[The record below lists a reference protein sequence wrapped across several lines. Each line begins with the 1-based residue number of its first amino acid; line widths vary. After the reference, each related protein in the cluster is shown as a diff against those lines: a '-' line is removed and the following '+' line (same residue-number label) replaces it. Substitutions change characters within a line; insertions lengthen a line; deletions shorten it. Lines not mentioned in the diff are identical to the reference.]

1 MAVQVKGTDVDVA
14 ILGGGRTRKDLL
26 DEIDDG
32 IAARA
37 ESPDDL
43 ELGGWICWLGI
54 VVWDTV
60 GADREKTNLFALEET
75 ALTDGVTGSENILYG
90 VDGGSDG
97 RSMWTRGYVRTA
109 WRNERIAKRIC
120 GKLERIVQHF

>member
-14 ILGGGRTRKDLL
+14 ILGGGRTGKDLF

-43 ELGGWICWLGI
+43 ELGSWICWLWI
-54 VVWDTV
+54 VVWDAV
-60 GADREKTNLFALEET
+60 GADREKTNLFTLEGT

-97 RSMWTRGYVRTA
+97 RGVWTGGYVRTA
-109 WRNERIAKRIC
+109 WRNERIAKRIS
-120 GKLERIVQHF
+120 GKLERMLQHF

>member
-14 ILGGGRTRKDLL
+14 ILGGGRTGKDLL

-43 ELGGWICWLGI
+43 ELGSWVCWLWI

-60 GADREKTNLFALEET
+60 GADREKTNLITLEVT

-97 RSMWTRGYVRTA
+97 RDVWAGRYVRA
-109 WRNERIAKRIC
+109 ARRNERIAERVG
-120 GKLERIVQHF
+120 GKLERKLEHF